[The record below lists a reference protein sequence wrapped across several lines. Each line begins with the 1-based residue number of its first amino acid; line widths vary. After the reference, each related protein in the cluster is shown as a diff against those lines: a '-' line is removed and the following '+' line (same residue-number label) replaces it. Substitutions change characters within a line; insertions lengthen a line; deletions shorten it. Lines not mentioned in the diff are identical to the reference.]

1 MKEIIMHKYTGE
13 FAENKDV
20 AKEIRVNLILPILD
34 KKEKVIMDFRN
45 VKSATQSF
53 IHALISDIIRKKGAG
68 TLNNIYFKNCNEVV
82 QKIIEIVTDY
92 MQDSY

>member
-1 MKEIIMHKYTGE
+1 MKEIKIYKFTGD

-20 AKEIRVNLILPILD
+20 AREIRVENIIPSLE
-34 KKEKVIMDFRN
+34 KKEKIILNFEN

-53 IHALISDIIRKKGAG
+53 IHALISDIIRKKGSG
-68 TLNNIYFKNCNEVV
+68 VLNNIYFKNCNEII
-82 QKIIEIVTDY
+82 QKMIEIVTDY